1 MNHGPHLLPTPHGL
15 SSDEHDP
22 IAVAAHRLKEAL
34 PAREDCQVL
43 VDFLEDDLR
52 EGLAAVADVEAHFTD
67 ILDALRADRLRPIS
81 LLDVAEDYR
90 VLERLEYLM
99 VVVSQLRRRLSQG
112 AGKLKNR

>member
-1 MNHGPHLLPTPHGL
+1 MDHGAGFLPVPHGI
-15 SSDEHDP
+15 SQSEHDP
-22 IAVAAHRLKEAL
+22 IREAVRHLAEAL
-34 PAREDCQVL
+34 PAREDCEVL

-67 ILDALRADRLRPIS
+67 ILDTLRSDRLRPIS
-81 LLDVAEDYR
+81 LLNVSEDYR

-99 VVVSQLRRRLSQG
+99 VVVSQLRKRLSQG